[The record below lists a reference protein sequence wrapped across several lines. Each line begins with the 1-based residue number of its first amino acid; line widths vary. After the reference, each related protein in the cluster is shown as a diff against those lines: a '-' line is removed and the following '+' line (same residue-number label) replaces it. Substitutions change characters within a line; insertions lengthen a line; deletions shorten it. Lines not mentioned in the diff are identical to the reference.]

1 MNNKNIDGK
10 NDSLE
15 IYHSSRNQSTEA
27 NDNDEEYS
35 ISNES

>member
-1 MNNKNIDGK
+1 MNDKNIAGK

-15 IYHSSRNQSTEA
+15 MYHSSRNPSTEA